1 MKRLLATLI
10 LFVLVGM
17 AAQAQDLTETYTAP
31 DGAFAFDYPA
41 GWTLDD
47 SRATIVL
54 ASPDSSLQIAILNP
68 DAASRVGDKLT
79 PVETLDLLL
88 NFAQYPPSEITTVRV
103 DSVEVARATY
113 MQGSQR
119 EAVAA
124 VVRYAA
130 SNTGVV
136 VGVAPTGR
144 LDEVEPTVMAV
155 AASLRLADS
164 PAEATTAVETTPAVE
179 ATEAAAEPLP
189 EGVLFRDDFEGGLK
203 TDWAASLGT
212 PTIVQDGDNSVLQV
226 NGDEAF
232 YLDSGRDW
240 TDYLVELRVKI
251 TQPTDIDGLIGV
263 RFNPQDVTTYG
274 AFFDTQDNSVGL
286 AYFFGDNEYNIL
298 SSSRVNMA
306 AGQWYNISLS
316 VKGDMVELF
325 FGSHR
330 TNWLNSTQFDR
341 GTFAVYASP
350 DAQLYID
357 DIIIRDLRE

>member
-1 MKRLLATLI
+1 MKRLLALLI
-10 LFVLVGM
+10 VFVLFGM
-17 AAQAQDLTETYTAP
+17 MTQAQDLTETYTAP
-31 DGAFAFDYPA
+31 DGSFAFDYPA
-41 GWTLDD
+41 GWVVDD
-47 SRATIVL
+47 SEANIVL
-54 ASPDSSLQIAILNP
+54 GSPDGLIIGVLNI
-68 DAASRVGDKLT
+68 DVTSRVGTDLT
-79 PVETLDLLL
+79 PVETLDLLM
-88 NFAQYPPSEITTVRV
+88 NFTQFPADEATTVRMGGR
-103 DSVEVARATY
+103 EVARVTFP
-113 MQGSQR
+113 QTNER

-124 VVRYAA
+124 AVRF
-130 SNTGVV
+130 SESGTGVV
-136 VGVAPTGR
+136 VGAAPAGR
-144 LDEVEPTVMAV
+144 LDEVEPIVMGV

-164 PAEATTAVETTPAVE
+164 PAEATAEPVVE
-179 ATEAAAEPLP
+179 ATPVVNATVAPLP
-189 EGVLFRDDFEGGLK
+189 EGVLFQDDFESGIK

-212 PTIVQDGDNSVLQV
+212 PTIIQDGDNHVLQV
-226 NGDEAF
+226 SGDEAY

-240 TDYLVELRVKI
+240 TDYIVEMRVKI
-251 TQPTDIDGLIGV
+251 TQQADIDGLIGV